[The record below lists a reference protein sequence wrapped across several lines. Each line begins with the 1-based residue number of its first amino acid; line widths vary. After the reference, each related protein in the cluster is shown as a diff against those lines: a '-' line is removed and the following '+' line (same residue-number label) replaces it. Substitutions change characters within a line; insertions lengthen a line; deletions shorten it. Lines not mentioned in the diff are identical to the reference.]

1 MTPWCWLQQSL
12 KIPVKLV
19 GFLWI
24 IQLVTYDMAHVTLCS
39 GLSNRET
46 YFRKRGFPCH
56 AVQTGKQINILRY
69 FKYSWFSGISI
80 IVMLFLETLG
90 PFFSTI
96 RFTFERQEGRP
107 EGSDLR
113 QGFLPLKIV
122 QPLRLKARSSSL
134 YPSAMCLLNVW
145 TRINKLF
152 LFFGPGIE
160 VMHFDSRKNNMSALN
175 NERFAKIWNHPA
187 A

>member
-1 MTPWCWLQQSL
+1 
-12 KIPVKLV
+12 
-19 GFLWI
+19 
-24 IQLVTYDMAHVTLCS
+24 MAHVTLCS

-46 YFRKRGFPCH
+46 YFRKRGLPCH

-134 YPSAMCLLNVW
+134 YPSAMCLLNV
-145 TRINKLF
+145 
-152 LFFGPGIE
+152 
-160 VMHFDSRKNNMSALN
+160 
-175 NERFAKIWNHPA
+175 
-187 A
+187 